1 MRKLLL
7 GTTALAAAATL
18 SVNAAI
24 ADVSISGYTEFVY
37 QSRSSN
43 VAASDG
49 TSMDSDSEIKIS
61 FSNKTDS
68 GLDIAMVTEIMT
80 DSGDTSSAA
89 GVANGGVI
97 DESHISIAGG
107 FGKIVLGGQDG
118 AADNYGIDAEDVVDE
133 EIQATGTDTLALLD
147 TDVEATDVDNNKIT
161 YHLPAMGGLTGGI
174 SFSDDGTDSTTGD
187 QDSVGIGAQYT
198 MEAGGAS
205 ITIGGATYSQEQVSG
220 TVDVESQNMGVSIV
234 SGDITLKVA
243 QATYEATNADEEAN
257 GVGIKFNVSDSMS
270 IAAYT
275 VKVEDSTGTT
285 DEEYANTGAEVTYNV
300 ASGLTAYLNISDYDY
315 KTGTGTGAGTT
326 ADSGT
331 ASKLTIKATF

>member
-18 SVNAAI
+18 SVNSAI
-24 ADVSISGYTEFVY
+24 ADVAISGYTEWSY
-37 QSRSSN
+37 NSRSST
-43 VAASDG
+43 VAASNG
-49 TSMDSDSEIKIS
+49 TSMGSDSEIKIS

-80 DSGDTSSAA
+80 DSGDDPT
-89 GVANGGVI
+89 NGVI

-118 AADNYGIDAEDVVDE
+118 AADNYGIDAEDVVSE

-147 TDVEATDVDNNKIT
+147 TDVEALDVDNNKIT
-161 YHLPAMGGLTGGI
+161 YHLPAMGGLTAGI
-174 SFSDDGTDSTTGD
+174 SFSDDGTDATTGA
-187 QDSVGIGAQYT
+187 QDSVGIGANYT
-198 MEAGGAS
+198 MDAGGAS
-205 ITIGGATYSQEQVSG
+205 ITIGGATYTQEQVSG
-220 TVDVESQNMGVSIV
+220 TVDKESQNLGVSIV
-234 SGDITLKVA
+234 SGDITFKLA
-243 QATYEATNADEEAN
+243 QATYEAANADEEAN
-257 GVGIKFNVSDSMS
+257 GAGIKFQVNDSMS

-285 DEEYANTGAEVTYNV
+285 DEEYANTGAELTYTI
-300 ASGLTAYLNISDYDY
+300 ASGLTAYLNITDYDY
-315 KTGTGTGAGTT
+315 KKGAGTGAGTT
-326 ADSGT
+326 SDSGT